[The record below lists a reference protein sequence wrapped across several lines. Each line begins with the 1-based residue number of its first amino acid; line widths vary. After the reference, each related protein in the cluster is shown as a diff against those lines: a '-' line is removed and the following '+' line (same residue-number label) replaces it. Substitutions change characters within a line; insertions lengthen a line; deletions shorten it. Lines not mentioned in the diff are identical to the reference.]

1 AFGRN
6 RTRAIVGAVP
16 LMEHEDFDRAE
27 AFFARWGGTAVF
39 VGRCVPLVRS
49 FISIPAGIERMNLG
63 KFTWYTFA
71 GSGLWNAI
79 WIGAGYIAGPAIEPV
94 LEQWSGVLSKLV
106 LVAIAVLVLWFVA
119 ARLLRLRRVRAANRA
134 AQDAIEDA
142 VETVVETVTDREIG
156 ADTPVRRTSDDQPN

>member
-1 AFGRN
+1 IGYAFGRN

-79 WIGAGYIAGPAIEPV
+79 WIGAGYIAGPAIKPV

-106 LVAIAVLVLWFVA
+106 LVAIAVLVLWFGPAPLLPLRPAPARIRGPPGRIEA
-119 ARLLRLRRVRAANRA
+119 AAGHR
-134 AQDAIEDA
+134 
-142 VETVVETVTDREIG
+142 
-156 ADTPVRRTSDDQPN
+156 